1 MRVTSPWELFIY
13 RLPTQ
18 PSRVR
23 VAVWRELRRLG
34 ALPLQQGVVAVPV
47 VERLSGRLT
56 EIEHRIETEGGSS
69 YRFTLDGLDDAQD
82 GRLRTEWNA
91 LREQEYAEIV
101 EECETKF
108 AKEVEFEIFRGNLT
122 SGEAEE
128 IEADLDKIRSWFARV
143 GERDQFGAA
152 NRAEAERAIAQCGE
166 LLEDFVERVYRA
178 EELAGGPVL
187 EPPLDLPWGSAAE
200 APGGPDDVVSL
211 DRKRPRPK
219 PPEGTAAEPRTR
231 KGRRG

>member
-1 MRVTSPWELFIY
+1 MIVTSPWELLIY

-34 ALPLQQGVVAVPV
+34 ALPLQHGVVAVPA
-47 VERLSGRLT
+47 VERFRARLA

-69 YRFTLDGLDDAQD
+69 YRFALDNLDAAQ
-82 GRLRTEWNA
+82 GERLRGEWNA

-108 AKEVEFEIFRGNLT
+108 AKEIEFEIFRGNLT

-128 IEADLDKIRSWFARV
+128 IEADLDKIRAWFARV
-143 GERDQFGAA
+143 GERDLFGAA
-152 NRAEAERAIAQCGE
+152 NRAEAERAIGGSGE

-178 EELAGGPVL
+178 EEAAGGAVL
-187 EPPLDLPWGSAAE
+187 EPPLDLPWGSV
-200 APGGPDDVVSL
+200 GGADDVVSL
-211 DRKRPRPK
+211 ERKRTP
-219 PPEGTAAEPRTR
+219 R
-231 KGRRG
+231 KGGAA